1 MNRIIF
7 VLLVALSISHTYAL
21 AGYESSDF
29 VQGEITL
36 TDGTVINCYIEYHL
50 PGVMQNGITY
60 LNEPEYELLKKGER
74 VKNKFYNKLKVKQ
87 VDKISLSNGR
97 KFKTVKFADLTAVGA
112 EALPKLYL
120 FETFIFLCPP
130 F

>member
-120 FETFIFLCPP
+120 F
-130 F
+130 